1 MTTNNSEQVE
11 IKGFSIPAKIN
22 LVVGVVFLLVIILV
36 TFFVFTQ
43 DKSRALEQAQARTS
57 DMSTLYFD
65 SLNTMMLTGTM
76 GQRKI
81 LQDKMLR
88 RPGVLEARV
97 IRGEPVNN
105 QFGPGFDYEQPVD
118 DLDLR
123 ALAGEEIVDIKE
135 TPEGRVL
142 TVLMPFKAT
151 TNTRGVNCLQCHDVP
166 NGAVNGAVRVSY
178 SMAEMDA
185 HIEEEMLLEAS
196 VNLSALLV
204 GLLLINYFLRGWVS
218 KPLVNL
224 MDVVTSRAAG
234 DVNVRVEVTSGDEI
248 GKVGAAFNDMADKV
262 NASSQR
268 EHDAAQELRH
278 KVDVLLDVVNK
289 AAKGDMSGKVTFAG
303 GDAIGELASGLK
315 GMIANIHKMIEER
328 HQAVEDL
335 KQKVDHILDAVT
347 KAASGDLTGKVV
359 GISGDDAVAQLGR
372 GVQAMIDNLNVV
384 VAQVQRSGIQVTSSA
399 TQIAATAKEQE
410 ATVAEQAA
418 TVNQV
423 VATTTEI
430 SATAKELVSTMDEVA
445 TVAEGTTNAAANGQ
459 AGLQKMELTMHQVV
473 EASSSI
479 ASKLEVLNEKA
490 SNINTVVTT
499 ITKVA
504 DQTNLLSLNA
514 AIEAEKAGEYGLGFS
529 VVATEIRRLADQ
541 TAVATWDIEQ
551 MVKEMQTA
559 VTAGVMSVEHFS
571 EEVRR
576 SVDEVSTISS
586 GLTEIIDQV
595 QALTPR
601 FETVHEGMQ
610 FQSQGADQI
619 KTAIVQLSESAQ
631 QTVDSLRQSH
641 SSIDHLN
648 EAAHMLQTGV
658 SKFKVSTPD
667 HS

>member
-1 MTTNNSEQVE
+1 MTANNSEKVAAR
-11 IKGFSIPAKIN
+11 GLSIPAKIN
-22 LVVGVVFLLVIILV
+22 VVVGAVFLVVILSV
-36 TFFVFTQ
+36 TLFVFAQ
-43 DKSRALEQAQARTS
+43 DKGYVLEQAKDRAR

-76 GQRKI
+76 DQRKI

-88 RPGVLEARV
+88 RPDVLEARV
-97 IRGEPVNN
+97 IRGEPVKQ
-105 QFGPGFDYEQPVD
+105 QFGPGFDSEQPVD
-118 DLDLR
+118 ELDQR
-123 ALAGEEIVDIKE
+123 ALAGEEIIDIKD
-135 TPEGRVL
+135 TPKGRVL
-142 TVLMPFKAT
+142 TVLTPFQAT
-151 TNTRGVNCLQCHDVP
+151 TNTRGVNCLQCHNVP
-166 NGAVNGAVRVSY
+166 NGAVNGVVRVSY
-178 SMAEMDA
+178 SLAEMDA
-185 HIEEEMLLEAS
+185 DVETEMMLEAA
-196 VNLSALLV
+196 VNLTALAI

-218 KPLVNL
+218 RPLVNL
-224 MDVVTSRAAG
+224 MRVVTSRAAG
-234 DVNVRVEVTSGDEI
+234 DVDVRVEVVSGDEI
-248 GKVGAAFNDMADKV
+248 GQVGNAFNEMADNV
-262 NASSQR
+262 NASTKR
-268 EHDAAQELRH
+268 EYEAAQELRH
-278 KVDVLLDVVNK
+278 KVDVLLGVVHK

-303 GDAIGELASGLK
+303 NDAIGELASGLQ

-328 HQAVEDL
+328 HHAVEDL
-335 KQKVDHILDAVT
+335 KNKVDHILDAVS
-347 KAASGDLTGKVV
+347 KAAGGDLTGKVGV
-359 GISGDDAVAQLGR
+359 SGDDAVAQLGR
-372 GVQAMIDNLNVV
+372 GVQLMIDNLNVV
-384 VAQVQRSGIQVTSSA
+384 VAQVQYSGIQVTSSA
-399 TQIAATAKEQE
+399 TEIAATAKEQE

-445 TVAEGTTNAAANGQ
+445 TVAEGTASAAANGQ

-479 ASKLEVLNEKA
+479 ATKLEVLNEKA

-559 VTAGVMSVEHFS
+559 VTSGVMSVERFS
-571 EEVRR
+571 AEVRR
-576 SVDEVSTISS
+576 SVDEVSSISS
-586 GLTEIIDQV
+586 GFTEIIDQV

-610 FQSQGADQI
+610 FQSQGAEQI
-619 KTAIVQLSESAQ
+619 KQGIIQLSESAQ
-631 QTVDSLRQSH
+631 QTVESLRQSH
-641 SSIDHLN
+641 GSIDHLN
-648 EAAHMLQTGV
+648 EAAHTLQKGV

-667 HS
+667 RS